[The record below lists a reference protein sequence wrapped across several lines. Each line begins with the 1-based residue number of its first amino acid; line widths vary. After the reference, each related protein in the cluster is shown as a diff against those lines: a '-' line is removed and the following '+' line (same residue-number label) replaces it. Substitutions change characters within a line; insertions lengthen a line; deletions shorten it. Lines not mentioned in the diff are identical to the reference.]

1 LIAIWAAT
9 LVLGLSSHADGH
21 QDRANNQA
29 AIAGTWTLSRDL
41 SDDPGTTRPSNSGP
55 GRSGVPGAP
64 GGRRGGGGGGG
75 GGGSTGGRGGSTS
88 SGVSDSSDATSALN
102 PEYMRQASAMLVEV
116 LEEPG
121 EMTIAVGD
129 QDVTFK
135 DGDRVQR
142 FKTDNS
148 KQKIQLHNGTA
159 ETKVKWDHG
168 KLLRETSLL
177 GLATV
182 KQFYSLDPSGN
193 LEVDVRVE
201 RVRVADPFL
210 FKLVYVHEV
219 R

>member
-1 LIAIWAAT
+1 LIAILAAAL
-9 LVLGLSSHADGH
+9 LVGLSSSHAEGR
-21 QDRANNQA
+21 QDHANNRA
-29 AIAGTWTLSRDL
+29 AITGAWTLSREL
-41 SDDPGTTRPSNSGP
+41 SDDPGVVRPSNAGP
-55 GRSGVPGAP
+55 GRSGVPGGVP
-64 GGRRGGGGGGG
+64 GGRRGGGGGAGT
-75 GGGSTGGRGGSTS
+75 SSRGGSTS
-88 SGVSDSSDATSALN
+88 SGVSDGADATSALN

-116 LEEPG
+116 LDEPG
-121 EMTIAVGD
+121 EMTIAVDD

-148 KQKIQLHNGTA
+148 KQKVQLHSGTA
-159 ETKVKWDHG
+159 EMKVKWDHG
-168 KLLRETSLL
+168 KLLKETSLL

-182 KQFYSLDPSGN
+182 KEFYSLDPSGN
-193 LEVDVRVE
+193 LQVDVRVE